1 MTKHYFAA
9 DGSYGDSNVLV
20 IDTSEWSQD
29 EWDIIENC
37 QDSERIAIA
46 WQLANDPIQDNGQ
59 DMLPGIE

>member
-1 MTKHYFAA
+1 
-9 DGSYGDSNVLV
+9 V